1 MNTALEGKKFLLG
14 DDLSVADIIIA
25 NCLMYGFQTV
35 LDQGFMKSIKNVN
48 EWAARV
54 FALPEHI
61 HVFGKVQMCQKPL
74 KPILAEAPKKEEKK
88 KAAPVA
94 AAPKKKV
101 DEKPKSNTDLLPPS
115 DFNIYD
121 FKTFYINHPD
131 KKGKGM
137 DEAYKMIDW
146 EGYSFWKFEY
156 DIYEGEGEK
165 VHMCNNLIGGFLS
178 RAEGV
183 SKICFAR
190 HVVLGDEPNLQIYG
204 VWLVRGKTEVPDGL
218 RKDHPSFEYYR
229 SRLLDPRNNKE
240 DDKLVRAYWG
250 GNEGD
255 VIDGKMIARTMK
267 WFK

>member
-61 HVFGKVQMCQKPL
+61 HVFGKVQICQKHL

-88 KAAPVA
+88 KTAPVA

-121 FKTFYINHPD
+121 FKTFFINHPD
-131 KKGKGM
+131 
-137 DEAYKMIDW
+137 
-146 EGYSFWKFEY
+146 
-156 DIYEGEGEK
+156 
-165 VHMCNNLIGGFLS
+165 
-178 RAEGV
+178 
-183 SKICFAR
+183 
-190 HVVLGDEPNLQIYG
+190 
-204 VWLVRGKTEVPDGL
+204 
-218 RKDHPSFEYYR
+218 
-229 SRLLDPRNNKE
+229 
-240 DDKLVRAYWG
+240 
-250 GNEGD
+250 
-255 VIDGKMIARTMK
+255 
-267 WFK
+267 